1 MKTNKL
7 FEYLVI
13 PAVILLVCM
22 TFFTSIPS
30 TLKLLIRTFFLIV
43 FFILWRYFSRR
54 NQTEARDLSFALLA
68 LNLAFL
74 IAMPF
79 TSDFWNL
86 NQETSKGFA
95 LIKLSDSFIICSI
108 IIVSFLVA
116 GYTLKNLY
124 ITKGRLIAGL
134 VAGILFFLLFGYL
147 ALNNPQQKP
156 EAGFVSK
163 FWPWILIFVIANGL
177 MEELIFRGALLER
190 LNAFFKPFWSIL
202 LTSVCFAAPHLT
214 VIYQPNVILF
224 SGIVFILGMVCGYA
238 MQYTKSIIAPMLIHA
253 GADLMIIIPVFASY
267 GVSGL

>member
-1 MKTNKL
+1 MKPNKII
-7 FEYLVI
+7 EYLGI
-13 PAVILLVCM
+13 PVVMLLVCL
-22 TFFTSIPS
+22 TFFTPIPS
-30 TLKLLIRTFFLIV
+30 TLKLVIRIFFLIV

-54 NQTEARDLSFALLA
+54 NQIEARDLSFALLV

-74 IAMPF
+74 ITMPF
-79 TSDFWNL
+79 TPDFWNL
-86 NQETSKGFA
+86 NQKTSEGFA
-95 LIKLSDSFIICSI
+95 LIKLSDSFIMSSV
-108 IIVSFLVA
+108 IIVSFLLA

-124 ITKGRLIAGL
+124 LTKGRLIAGL
-134 VAGILFFLLFGYL
+134 VTGILFFLLFGYL

-163 FWPWILIFVIANGL
+163 NLTWILIFVIANGF

-190 LNAFFKPFWSIL
+190 LNAFFRPFWSIL

-214 VIYQPNVILF
+214 VIYQPNAILF
-224 SGIVFILGMVCGYA
+224 SGITFILGMICGYA

-267 GVSGL
+267 GVSG